1 MLKSITL
8 YLFLLSL
15 PCVLAVSTGQGSDQT
30 TELAY
35 DRIRLL
41 QPQLSKARAKALA
54 HAFMTVA
61 QEESCQMPWQILA
74 AIAYNESSLGVSNV
88 NARSKDYGIMQINAK
103 NILRYGLSRDK
114 LMKDETYSI
123 RFACKLLKDNKERF
137 ASKHKYWLGV
147 YRSGTALWKNSIVAN
162 ATRYDRIIR
171 GTARQIG
178 YYDFT
183 AVASSR

>member
-35 DRIRLL
+35 DRIRSL
-41 QPQLSKARAKALA
+41 QPQLSKARAKTLA

-61 QEESCQMPWQILA
+61 NEESCQMPWQILA

-88 NARSKDYGIMQINAK
+88 NARSKDYGIMQINTRTMARMGLNHNRVMK
-103 NILRYGLSRDK
+103 DDGYSISAACKILR
-114 LMKDETYSI
+114 
-123 RFACKLLKDNKERF
+123 DNKNHYGN
-137 ASKHKYWLGV
+137 KPYWIGI
-147 YRSGTALWKNSIVAN
+147 YRSGTAFANPKIVAN
-162 ATRYDRIIR
+162 AKRYHKIIMR
-171 GTARQIG
+171 TAYAINNEQVLH
-178 YYDFT
+178 Y
-183 AVASSR
+183 AQVQ